1 MIRAFL
7 DYYVEA
13 WFRTN
18 MTQILFWTAF
28 AIASICFVAMI
39 FLVVKH
45 WHEIRLIDPDS
56 IKEEKE
62 KKKRD
67 ELVKE
72 RFKRIQSGKVEPIKT
87 MYRRFV
93 FSSKT
98 AFHRSYLKLVNLN
111 RFYEQAK
118 HPFAKV
124 APSQDERVKLL
135 LDEARSLAR
144 DLKWADAEKRY
155 LEILLMDNRNSD
167 AYKGIGLIYLKQKMM
182 PQAKETF
189 EYLLKVKQV
198 DDIVY
203 ASLAEIAAFN
213 KDKRQEEIYRMKAV
227 QLRPRL
233 ANRQAELAKFYIE
246 QGAYKEAWPSAK
258 RATDLDPKSAKYQE
272 LALECLIEMGEAVDA
287 KRQYDKLRLILDDQ
301 PKLAKYKERI
311 EDLNNSK

>member
-1 MIRAFL
+1 LGFYA
-7 DYYVEA
+7 EA
-13 WFRTN
+13 RCQTN
-18 MTQILFWTAF
+18 MSQILFWVAVGVASVCF
-28 AIASICFVAMI
+28 AAIVFIVF
-39 FLVVKH
+39 KH
-45 WHEIRLIDPDS
+45 WQELRLIDPDS

-62 KKKRD
+62 KQRRD

-72 RFKRIQSGKVEPIKT
+72 RFKRIQSGKVEPLKT
-87 MYRRFV
+87 LYRRFT

-98 AFHRSYLKLVNLN
+98 AFHRSYLKLINLN

-124 APSQDERVKLL
+124 APSQKERAKLL

-155 LEILLMDNRNSD
+155 LEILLMDNRNSE

-189 EYLLKVKQV
+189 EYLLKVKQA

-203 ASLAEIAAFN
+203 ASLADIAGFN
-213 KDKRQEEIYRMKAV
+213 KDNRQEESYRIKAV
-227 QLRPRL
+227 QTRPRL
-233 ANRQAELAKFYIE
+233 ANRHAELAKFYIE
-246 QGAYKEAWPSAK
+246 NHAYKEAWPSAK
-258 RATDLDPKSAKYQE
+258 RATDLDPRSAKYQE
-272 LALECLIEMGEAVDA
+272 LALECLIELGESIDA

-311 EDLNNSK
+311 EDINISK